1 MGSDCVILKI
11 QHNSH
16 SILST
21 SPSRENNILK
31 VPRENT
37 KKCANKCN
45 KEHLCMI
52 DLDGRKSIVNIEH
65 LDTCYNTTVC
75 VIPDAIFIS
84 DMQMEYDR

>member
-1 MGSDCVILKI
+1 
-11 QHNSH
+11 
-16 SILST
+16 
-21 SPSRENNILK
+21 
-31 VPRENT
+31 
-37 KKCANKCN
+37 
-45 KEHLCMI
+45 MI